1 MKKNKLENYN
11 NFKRRIYLENRVT
24 DILNYNA
31 KNNSILKNLRNA
43 ENDYFGKLYSTL
55 NKNQQKMLY
64 TYIDS
69 ALQRNTCELMLVI
82 EQMLKDLA

>member
-1 MKKNKLENYN
+1 MKRNKLENYSS
-11 NFKRRIYLENRVT
+11 FKRRIYLENRVT
-24 DILNYNA
+24 AILNYNA

-43 ENDYFGKLYSTL
+43 ENDYFGKLYLTL
-55 NKNQQKMLY
+55 NKNQQKMLH